1 MNNFIPAQDLYA
13 LNDQQL
19 ADEIGRLD
27 IMYKAYRDAL
37 DAAKT
42 EFKVRGIAECH
53 GENFTISVRS
63 DTRWTLNTEAVKE
76 LMGES
81 WFNKHSKINTFA
93 TIIIKTNKGLVAQT
107 VAA

>member
-37 DAAKT
+37 DAAKS

-53 GENFTISVRS
+53 GETFTVAVRS
-63 DTRWTLNTEAVKE
+63 DVRWTLDTKAVKAE
-76 LMGES
+76 MGED
-81 WFNKHSKINTFA
+81 WYTERSKIQAVA
-93 TIIIKTNKGLVAQT
+93 TVSIKANKGLVAQT